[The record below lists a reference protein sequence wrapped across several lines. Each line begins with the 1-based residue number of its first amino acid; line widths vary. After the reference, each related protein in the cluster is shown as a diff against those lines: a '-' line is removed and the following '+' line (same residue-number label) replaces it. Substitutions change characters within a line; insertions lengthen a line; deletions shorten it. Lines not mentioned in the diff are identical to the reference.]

1 MSNDREET
9 VKDKGFCILS
19 SELFVNLAVRART
32 ILSRSTRQLSRCLS
46 QLKGETGIQE
56 GYRVFSGKTGGTATE
71 LTVSSIVF
79 ELFVNHEAL
88 RRGAGTLY
96 RNCLQSRKRRKWK
109 GQILFQIAGS
119 KVNSSI
125 PSYERDPT

>member
-32 ILSRSTRQLSRCLS
+32 ILSRSTRLLSRCLS

-88 RRGAGTLY
+88 RRGGRHIVPKLSAIQETT
-96 RNCLQSRKRRKWK
+96 KM
-109 GQILFQIAGS
+109 
-119 KVNSSI
+119 V
-125 PSYERDPT
+125 